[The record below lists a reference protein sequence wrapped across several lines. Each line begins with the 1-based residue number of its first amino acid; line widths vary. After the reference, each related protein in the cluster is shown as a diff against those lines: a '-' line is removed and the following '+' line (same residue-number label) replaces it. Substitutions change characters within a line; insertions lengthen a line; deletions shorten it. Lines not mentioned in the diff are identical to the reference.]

1 MDNSSN
7 GDAMDN
13 VQNTRISLHHNDIIL
28 VPENEKS
35 AVKGKCVNFEE
46 PQKFIDEMKTAIQCW
61 AGMKV
66 TRYRLFIKTTY
77 KFCKRYN
84 LLLGSSLARLHFPN

>member
-1 MDNSSN
+1 MTMDISTN

-13 VQNTRISLHHNDIIL
+13 VQETRISLHHKDIII

-35 AVKGKCVNFEE
+35 VVKEKCVNFEE

-66 TRYRLFIKTTY
+66 TRYRLFKTRA
-77 KFCKRYN
+77 C
-84 LLLGSSLARLHFPN
+84 AV

>member
-1 MDNSSN
+1 MDISTN

-13 VQNTRISLHHNDIIL
+13 VQETRISLHHKDIII
-28 VPENEKS
+28 VPEKEKS
-35 AVKGKCVNFEE
+35 EVKQKYVNFEE

-66 TRYRLFIKTTY
+66 TRYLLFIKTTY

-84 LLLGSSLARLHFPN
+84 LLLGSSRSIAFS

>member
-1 MDNSSN
+1 
-7 GDAMDN
+7 MDN

-66 TRYRLFIKTTY
+66 TRYRLFEIKMLYDFY
-77 KFCKRYN
+77 KGYN
-84 LLLGSSLARLHFPN
+84 LILVTVR

>member
-1 MDNSSN
+1 MDIIAN

-13 VQNTRISLHHNDIIL
+13 VQETRISLHQNDTIIF
-28 VPENEKS
+28 PENEKS
-35 AVKGKCVNFEE
+35 VVKEKCVNFEE

-66 TRYRLFIKTTY
+66 TRYRFFK
-77 KFCKRYN
+77 
-84 LLLGSSLARLHFPN
+84 

>member
-1 MDNSSN
+1 MDISTN

-13 VQNTRISLHHNDIIL
+13 VQETRISLHHKDIII

-35 AVKGKCVNFEE
+35 VVKQKYTNFEE

-66 TRYRLFIKTTY
+66 TRYRLKKEFAAYTS
-77 KFCKRYN
+77 
-84 LLLGSSLARLHFPN
+84 LLSVYPFLLIG

>member
-1 MDNSSN
+1 MDNSKN

-13 VQNTRISLHHNDIIL
+13 VQDTRISLHHNDIII

-35 AVKGKCVNFEE
+35 VVKQKCVNFEE

-61 AGMKV
+61 VGMKV
-66 TRYRLFIKTTY
+66 TRYRLFKIKLY
-77 KFCKRYN
+77 SFFYKRYN
-84 LLLGSSLARLHFPN
+84 LLLGSSLA

>member
-1 MDNSSN
+1 MDISTN

-13 VQNTRISLHHNDIIL
+13 VQETRISLHHKDIII

-35 AVKGKCVNFEE
+35 VVNQKYMYFEE

-66 TRYRLFIKTTY
+66 TRYRLK
-77 KFCKRYN
+77 KN
-84 LLLGSSLARLHFPN
+84 LLLTRACSAFILSILLIG

>member
-1 MDNSSN
+1 MDISTN

-13 VQNTRISLHHNDIIL
+13 VQETRISLHHKDIII

-35 AVKGKCVNFEE
+35 VVKQKYMNFEE

-66 TRYRLFIKTTY
+66 TRYRLIKLYTIFPRGIICFWNQA
-77 KFCKRYN
+77 FC
-84 LLLGSSLARLHFPN
+84 

>member
-1 MDNSSN
+1 MDISTN

-13 VQNTRISLHHNDIIL
+13 LQETRISLHQNDIII

-35 AVKGKCVNFEE
+35 VVKEKCMNFEE

-66 TRYRLFIKTTY
+66 TRYRLFKIKTI
-77 KFCKRYN
+77 
-84 LLLGSSLARLHFPN
+84 